1 MATLAYVRRIPQ
13 GYSVVWGEKNVAK
26 VRNFLGG
33 VGAEQAHTFLA
44 SLNAH
49 KIESYGNDALAGVYS
64 VPSQRQ
70 EQTA

>member
-13 GYSVVWGEKNVAK
+13 GYAVVWGEKNRAK

-33 VGAEQAHTFLA
+33 AGAEEAHTFLA

-49 KIESYGNDALAGVYS
+49 KIEHYGNDKLAGVYS
-64 VPSQRQ
+64 VPSQRE
-70 EQTA
+70 EQAS

>member
-13 GYSVVWGEKNVAK
+13 GYAVVWGEKNRAK

-33 VGAEQAHTFLA
+33 VGAEEAHTFLA

-49 KIESYGNDALAGVYS
+49 KIESYGDDKLAGVYS
-64 VPSQRQ
+64 VPSQRE
-70 EQTA
+70 EQSA